1 MLANYDKWNEIKKQ
15 TELNKTNWTIKVREI
30 YWVKIGQNIGYEIY
44 GKDNEFLRPVLV
56 YKKFNRYSFIGIP
69 LSSQNKNNKW
79 YIKINPYNIEKDNYV
94 IISQIRIFSTKRIKS
109 KFGKISNED
118 FEVIKHN
125 VLEMLYAPKGL
136 PEQSR

>member
-44 GKDNEFLRPVLV
+44 GKDDEFLRPVLV